1 MRPSIHGL
9 NMVDEDASRSAL
21 AAPESAAGAVP
32 SERDRVSGPG
42 REPEL
47 RLLVVW
53 VPIVL
58 SSEGRGAG
66 VHGLRPTEHRQR
78 SELRLTKPD
87 EERAEL
93 RPL

>member
-1 MRPSIHGL
+1 MPRQNAALDGF

-47 RLLVVW
+47 RLFVVW

-58 SSEGRGAG
+58 SSEGRG
-66 VHGLRPTEHRQR
+66 LRPAEHRQR

>member
-1 MRPSIHGL
+1 MRPSIHGF

-42 REPEL
+42 WEPEL
-47 RLLVVW
+47 RLFVVW
-53 VPIVL
+53 VPIVS
-58 SSEGRGAG
+58 SSEGR
-66 VHGLRPTEHRQR
+66 GLRPTEHRQR